1 MDEVAPY
8 RERAPWALGIVAI
21 MLVLMTFSLV
31 PTVTAVLLAGL
42 AMVLVRCVTMEEAYR
57 AVNWQSVVLIAG
69 MLPMATAL
77 DKTGALKLIVDGLVD
92 TLGDLG
98 PIALM
103 GGLFLLTTVFSQF
116 ISNTATAVLVAPI
129 ALGAATGLGVSPY
142 PLLMTVALGASTA
155 FSTPMAS
162 PVNTLVIGPGGYKFV
177 DFLKLGIPL
186 QLLAMAIT
194 LICVPL
200 LFPL

>member
-1 MDEVAPY
+1 
-8 RERAPWALGIVAI
+8 
-21 MLVLMTFSLV
+21 
-31 PTVTAVLLAGL
+31 
-42 AMVLVRCVTMEEAYR
+42 
-57 AVNWQSVVLIAG
+57 
-69 MLPMATAL
+69 
-77 DKTGALKLIVDGLVD
+77 
-92 TLGDLG
+92 
-98 PIALM
+98 
-103 GGLFLLTTVFSQF
+103 
-116 ISNTATAVLVAPI
+116 VAPI
-129 ALGAATGLGVSPY
+129 ALCGATGLGVSPY
-142 PLLMTVALGASTA
+142 PMLMTVALGASTA